1 MGIFKNI
8 KGFLGPIGD
17 DLPSLI
23 PLLFGLAIF
32 FSSFTFAYQAF
43 DAENANFKYAIKSM
57 DLAKTV
63 KSDSFISGYADFR
76 TSCNNI
82 SVSGI
87 SYKVLL
93 FRDFIK
99 IKEDSASS
107 TNPLSM
113 DTHGIVTGDVLNEIN
128 PDNTLIKA
136 DEATELKEEGDE
148 FYPYFICSNVSKDGL
163 ATVGKIKKFDV
174 RLFPVAYLNKA
185 NNSST
190 DVAVLMVITWS

>member
-23 PLLFGLAIF
+23 PILFGLAIF

-43 DAENANFKYAIKSM
+43 DAENANFKYAINAM

-63 KSDSFISGYADFR
+63 KSDSFISGYADFKN
-76 TSCNNI
+76 SCNNI

-93 FRDFIK
+93 FRDFIE
-99 IKEDSASS
+99 IKNNFGG
-107 TNPLSM
+107 NPLSM
-113 DTHGIVTGDVLNEIN
+113 DTYGIVTGATLEGIEDQVIIQADQAEISGV
-128 PDNTLIKA
+128 DTDFK
-136 DEATELKEEGDE
+136 TS
-148 FYPYFICSNVSKDGL
+148 YICSNVSKDNL
-163 ATVGKIKKFDV
+163 TTVGKIKKFDV

-185 NNSST
+185 DNSST

>member
-113 DTHGIVTGDVLNEIN
+113 DTYGIVTGATLGSIEDQVIIQANQAEIIGV
-128 PDNTLIKA
+128 DTDFK
-136 DEATELKEEGDE
+136 TS
-148 FYPYFICSNVSKDGL
+148 YICSNVSNDGL

-185 NNSST
+185 DNSST

>member
-23 PLLFGLAIF
+23 PILFGLAIF

-43 DAENANFKYAIKSM
+43 DAENANFKYAINAM

-63 KSDSFISGYADFR
+63 KSDSFISGYADFKN
-76 TSCNNI
+76 SCNNI

-93 FRDFIK
+93 FRDFIE
-99 IKEDSASS
+99 IKNNSGG
-107 TNPLSM
+107 NPLSM
-113 DTHGIVTGDVLNEIN
+113 DTYGIVTGATLEGIEGQVIIQADQAEITGV
-128 PDNTLIKA
+128 DTDFK
-136 DEATELKEEGDE
+136 TS
-148 FYPYFICSNVSKDGL
+148 YICSNVSKDGL

-185 NNSST
+185 DNSST